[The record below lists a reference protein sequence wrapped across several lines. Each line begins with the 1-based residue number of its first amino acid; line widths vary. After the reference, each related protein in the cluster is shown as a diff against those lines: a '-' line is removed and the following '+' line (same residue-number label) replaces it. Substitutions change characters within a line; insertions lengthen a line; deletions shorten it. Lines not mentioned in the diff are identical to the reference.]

1 MKRTFIL
8 TTVFLMAVI
17 AMAMQQT
24 TENKEMILKI
34 SLPNNSF
41 DGKLIYLKDIGSG
54 MVLDSA
60 TVKEQKAMFTRPGND
75 ATFYAIDILGTQRLR
90 GICIGEKGSLS
101 LSLQPRQFPIATG
114 APLNDEVAAIDK
126 ELVAKGGACG
136 CRGETESNV
145 DTFLQEA

>member
-41 DGKLIYLKDIGSG
+41 DGKLI
-54 MVLDSA
+54 
-60 TVKEQKAMFTRPGND
+60 
-75 ATFYAIDILGTQRLR
+75 
-90 GICIGEKGSLS
+90 
-101 LSLQPRQFPIATG
+101 
-114 APLNDEVAAIDK
+114 
-126 ELVAKGGACG
+126 
-136 CRGETESNV
+136 
-145 DTFLQEA
+145 